1 MMQGELVIAALVLR
15 SSHGQEVKLS
25 PRELH
30 EAYDRV
36 DDLEVLV
43 DEVGNT
49 IIRLKEPTLQGVVI
63 SDLPMI
69 E

>member
-1 MMQGELVIAALVLR
+1 MQGELVIAALVLR
-15 SSHGQEVKLS
+15 SSHGREVKLS
-25 PRELH
+25 PNELQ
-30 EAYDRV
+30 EAYYRM

-49 IIRLKEPTLQGVVI
+49 IIRLKEPTLQGEVM
-63 SDLPMI
+63 SDVPMI